1 MNNFEFDYI
10 VNGVEL
16 KEIDQ
21 AYQTSRCLPYNPDGN
36 LFEMAAKAEDKDG
49 NKYLVSWIFEDNGE
63 EDYDAYDYSEPYDC
77 VSVD

>member
-21 AYQTSRCLPYNPDGN
+21 AYPTGRCLPYNPDGN

-63 EDYDAYDYSEPYDC
+63 EDYGAYDYSEPYDC
-77 VSVD
+77 VSID